1 MVIICSRRGWFLC
14 RTLSSKKLKA
24 HIGKSEMR
32 RGRVK
37 VYISVGFLHISEI
50 NKILGKV
57 GITNMAYLTTT
68 GSGQPVL
75 ILKEGTT
82 RSRGKEAQRNNIMAA
97 RVIGEVLK
105 TTLGPRGMDKMLIDS
120 LGDIT
125 ITNDGA
131 AILKEIDVEHPA
143 AKMMVEIAK
152 TQDDMVGDGTTSAVV
167 LASELLKRAEELLE
181 QNIHPTILVSGFRKA
196 SQKAI
201 EVINKTAVPLDIND
215 RKTLLKVALTSMS
228 SKAIGGAKDHLAEIS
243 IDAVKQIAEQRG
255 EKTIADID
263 NIQLIKKTGKSLLET
278 ELIQGIIIDKEVVN
292 PGMLKMKENAKI
304 ALIDSAL
311 EIEKTEIS
319 AEIRIKDPTQMKAFL
334 DQENDMMQDMVVKI
348 KASGAN
354 VIFCQKGIDD
364 MVQHFLAKEGIIAAR
379 RVKESDMEKLARATG
394 GRIISDLDDL
404 KKADLGSAGLV
415 EERKIG
421 DDKMIFV
428 EKCKDP
434 HSVAILI
441 RAGLERMVDEA
452 ERAMTDSLSVVSDVI
467 ENSQIVPGGGAIEIE
482 IAKELRKYATKVGGR
497 EQLAVEAFADA
508 VEVIPRTLAEN
519 AGLEPIDILV
529 ELRSTHDKADGK
541 FTGINVFTGKLQD
554 SVANGVIEPIVVKEQ
569 AIKSAAESAAMILRI
584 DDVITA
590 KAPKAPAGG
599 PGGMPGGMGEE

>member
-1 MVIICSRRGWFLC
+1 
-14 RTLSSKKLKA
+14 
-24 HIGKSEMR
+24 
-32 RGRVK
+32 
-37 VYISVGFLHISEI
+37 
-50 NKILGKV
+50 
-57 GITNMAYLTTT
+57 MAYLTTT
-68 GSGQPVL
+68 NSGQPVL

-97 RVIGEVLK
+97 RLIGEVLK
-105 TTLGPRGMDKMLIDS
+105 TTLGPRGMDKMLVDS

-131 AILKEIDVEHPA
+131 AILDEMDVEHPA

-152 TQDDMVGDGTTSAVV
+152 TQDDMVGDGTTTTVI
-167 LASELLKRAEELLE
+167 LAGELLKKAEELLD
-181 QNIHPTILVSGFRKA
+181 QNIHPTILVSGYRKA
-196 SQKAI
+196 AQKAI
-201 EVINKTAVPLDIND
+201 EIINKVAVPVKTED

-228 SKAIGGAKDHLAEIS
+228 SKGVGAAREHLAEIA

-255 EKTIADID
+255 DKKIADID
-263 NIQLIKKTGKSLLET
+263 NIQLVKKTGKSLLET
-278 ELIQGIIIDKEVVN
+278 QLVSGIIIDKEVVH
-292 PGMLKMKENAKI
+292 PGMPKKKENAKI
-304 ALIDSAL
+304 ALLDSAL
-311 EIEKTEIS
+311 EIEKTEMS
-319 AEIRIKDPTQMKAFL
+319 AEIRIRDPSQMKAFL
-334 DQENDMMQDMVVKI
+334 DQETNMMKEMADKI
-348 KASGAN
+348 KASRAD
-354 VIFCQKGIDD
+354 VVFCQKGIDD

-394 GRIISDLDDL
+394 GTIISDLDDL
-404 KKADLGSAGLV
+404 KAKDLGNAGLV

-452 ERAMTDSLSVVSDVI
+452 ERAMTDALSVVSDVI
-467 ENSQIVPGGGAIEIE
+467 ENSKIVAGGGAVEIE

-508 VEVIPRTLAEN
+508 VEIIPRTLAEN
-519 AGLEPIDILV
+519 AGLDPIDIIV
-529 ELRSTHDKADGK
+529 ELRSAHEKEDGK
-541 FTGINVFTGKLQD
+541 YKGVNVFTGKVQNSLD
-554 SVANGVIEPIVVKEQ
+554 NGVIEPAIVKEQ
-569 AIKSAAESAAMILRI
+569 AIKSAAESASMILRI

-590 KAPKAPAGG
+590 KAPKGG
-599 PGGMPGGMGEE
+599 PGGGMPSGPEGEE

>member
-1 MVIICSRRGWFLC
+1 
-14 RTLSSKKLKA
+14 
-24 HIGKSEMR
+24 
-32 RGRVK
+32 
-37 VYISVGFLHISEI
+37 
-50 NKILGKV
+50 
-57 GITNMAYLTTT
+57 MAYLTTT

-105 TTLGPRGMDKMLIDS
+105 TTLGPKGMDKMLIDS

-152 TQDDMVGDGTTSAVV
+152 TQDDMVGDGTTTAVV
-167 LASELLKRAEELLE
+167 LASELLKKAEELLD
-181 QNIHPTILVSGFRKA
+181 QNIHPIILVSGYRKA

-201 EVINKTAVPLDIND
+201 EIINKLAVPLDIND

-228 SKAIGGAKDHLAEIS
+228 SKAVGAAREHLAEIS

-255 EKTIADID
+255 DKTIADID

-278 ELIQGIIIDKEVVN
+278 QLIQGIIIDKEVVN
-292 PGMLKMKENAKI
+292 PGMPKKKENAKI
-304 ALIDSAL
+304 ALLDSAL
-311 EIEKTEIS
+311 EIEKTEIT
-319 AEIRIKDPTQMKAFL
+319 AEIRIKDPSQMKAFL
-334 DQENDMMQDMVVKI
+334 DQENDMMQKMVTKV
-348 KASGAN
+348 KASGADI
-354 VIFCQKGIDD
+354 VFCQKGIDD
-364 MVQHFLAKEGIIAAR
+364 MVQHFLAKEGIMAAR

-394 GRIISDLDDL
+394 ARISSDLDDF
-404 KKADLGSAGLV
+404 KAADLGFAGLV

-452 ERAMTDSLSVVSDVI
+452 ERAMIDSLSVVSDVI
-467 ENSQIVPGGGAIEIE
+467 ENNKIVPGGGAVEIE
-482 IAKELRKYATKVGGR
+482 ISKELRKYATKVGGR

-529 ELRSTHDKADGK
+529 ELRSKHDTAEGK
-541 FTGINVFTGKLQD
+541 NFGINVFTGKLQN
-554 SVANGVIEPIVVKEQ
+554 SIETGVIEPIVVKEQ

-584 DDVITA
+584 DDVITS
-590 KAPKAPAGG
+590 KAPKGG
-599 PGGMPGGMGEE
+599 PGGPGGGMPGGMGEE